1 MAGTLT
7 SRTAAQ
13 ILVDALKIHG
23 VDTAFCVPGESYL
36 AVLDAL
42 YDAREA
48 IRLIVARQDGGA
60 AYMAE
65 AWAKVT
71 GRPGICF
78 VTRGPGATNASI
90 GVHTAQ
96 QDSTPMILFI
106 GQVPGEFA
114 DRESFQEMD
123 YRQMFGPMSK
133 WVAQIER
140 ADRMHEYVSHAFHLA
155 MSGRPG
161 PVVLALPEDMLT
173 QTAAVADVSPYQ
185 VVQAS
190 PSAGDLEKLRALL
203 AQAKRP
209 LVILGGTVWTR
220 EACRDLQA
228 FAESSGL
235 PIACSF
241 RFQDLFDNRHGH
253 YVGDVGIGINPKL
266 AERVRGADLLLVI
279 GARLRDD
286 HGRLHAGRAAAA
298 EAEARAR
305 ARGRRG
311 TRSGLPGRA
320 ADQFR
325 HAADRRRAERHEAG
339 RFRVARLA
347 RAGTRRLSR
356 VDETHREPGKGS
368 ARRDRHL
375 AARASPRGRD
385 HRQRRGEFRWLDLA
399 LLPLSGPAHAG
410 RADQRL
416 DGLRRS
422 GRRRG
427 ESRASGA
434 RRRLDKR
441 RRRLP
446 YERARNCHG
455 GAVRAAGDIRRR
467 QQRDVRD
474 DTHASGARLPGTRLW
489 YGPAEPGFRGPR
501 ARIRRDRGG
510 DGAVR
515 TGLRTRRAGNRVFR
529 QTGADRGPHRPAG
542 DYDLHDARRHSRARA
557 QGLKPPP
564 TSLQVGE
571 VHHVRRDLA
580 ARIERAP
587 IGFPQPQTFLMLA
600 GSVRAEHRGAEQ
612 VAAPFVPALGRSRE
626 QRAGAREHRMRVARR
641 DRAVQLEPFADAG
654 RTGRAG

>member
-114 DRESFQEMD
+114 DRESFQEVD

-140 ADRMHEYVSHAFHLA
+140 ADRVHEYVSRAFHLA

-190 PSAGDLEKLRALL
+190 PSAGDLEKLRGLL
-203 AQAKRP
+203 AGAKRP
-209 LVILGGTVWTR
+209 LVILGGAVWTS
-220 EACRDLQA
+220 EACRDLQS

-241 RFQDLFDNRHGH
+241 RVEG
-253 YVGDVGIGINPKL
+253 
-266 AERVRGADLLLVI
+266 
-279 GARLRDD
+279 
-286 HGRLHAGRAAAA
+286 
-298 EAEARAR
+298 
-305 ARGRRG
+305 
-311 TRSGLPGRA
+311 
-320 ADQFR
+320 
-325 HAADRRRAERHEAG
+325 
-339 RFRVARLA
+339 LA
-347 RAGTRRLSR
+347 RAGARGLPR
-356 VDETHREPGKGS
+356 VDQAHREPGQGS
-368 ARRDRHL
+368 ARRDRRL
-375 AARASPRGRD
+375 AARATPRGRD
-385 HRQRRGEFRWLDLA
+385 HRERRGKFRGLDLA

-410 RADQRL
+410 RAGQRL

-434 RRRLDKR
+434 RRRLDQR

-446 YERARNCHG
+446 HERAGARHR

-474 DTHASGARLPGTRLW
+474 DTHASGA
-489 YGPAEPGFRGPR
+489 
-501 ARIRRDRGG
+501 
-510 DGAVR
+510 
-515 TGLRTRRAGNRVFR
+515 
-529 QTGADRGPHRPAG
+529 
-542 DYDLHDARRHSRARA
+542 
-557 QGLKPPP
+557 
-564 TSLQVGE
+564 
-571 VHHVRRDLA
+571 
-580 ARIERAP
+580 
-587 IGFPQPQTFLMLA
+587 
-600 GSVRAEHRGAEQ
+600 
-612 VAAPFVPALGRSRE
+612 
-626 QRAGAREHRMRVARR
+626 
-641 DRAVQLEPFADAG
+641 
-654 RTGRAG
+654 